1 MIPHFAWHSIAV
13 GPLTL
18 HAWGLL
24 VALGVVVSLLV
35 LRWDA
40 KRLGH
45 DASAWVDHAIA
56 IIIAG
61 FVGARLGHVLFYEPA
76 QYLVDPLEVFRVWHG
91 GMSSL
96 GGFVVAAAYG
106 VWRLRRARVD
116 VHAFAE
122 AGALA
127 LPLGWMIGRIGCF
140 LIHDHPGTLTH
151 FALAVREPGVW
162 GEAGWG
168 RHDLGL
174 YDAIVAAVIAVVV
187 VVLRTQGWLRGR
199 HMLVVVA
206 VYAVARLFL
215 DFLRATDIAG
225 ADVRYAG
232 LTPAQYG
239 TIAALVLVG
248 VFWYKKGAQVRKK

>member
-1 MIPHFAWHSIAV
+1 MIPYFAWHTIAL

-18 HAWGLL
+18 QVWGLFVAMGVLASL
-24 VALGVVVSLLV
+24 VV

-40 KRLGH
+40 KRVRKT
-45 DASAWVDHAIA
+45 AAVWVDHAIA
-56 IIIAG
+56 IIVAG
-61 FVGARLGHVLFYEPA
+61 FIGARLGHVLFYEPA
-76 QYLVDPLEVFRVWHG
+76 QYLVDPLEVLRVWHG

-96 GGFVVAAAYG
+96 GGFVLAALYG
-106 VWRLRRARVD
+106 VWRLRRAKVD

-122 AGALA
+122 SAALA
-127 LPLGWMIGRIGCF
+127 LPVGWMIGRIGCF

-162 GEAGWG
+162 GESGWG

-174 YDAIVAAVIAVVV
+174 YDGIVALGLVGV
-187 VVLRTQGWLRGR
+187 VVLLRSRGWLRGR

-206 VYAVARLFL
+206 LYAAARFLL
-215 DFLRATDIAG
+215 DFLRATDVVG
-225 ADVRYAG
+225 ADVRYGG

-239 TIAALVLVG
+239 ILVALVLVG
-248 VFWYKKGAQVRKK
+248 VFWYKKGTQVRKM